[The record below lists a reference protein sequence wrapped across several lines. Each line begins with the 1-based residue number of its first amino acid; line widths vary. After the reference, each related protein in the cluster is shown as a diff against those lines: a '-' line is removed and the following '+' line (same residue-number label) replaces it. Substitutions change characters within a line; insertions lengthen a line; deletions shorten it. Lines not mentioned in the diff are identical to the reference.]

1 MGNIIACPDLNK
13 NYMKCNSQP
22 YNRAK
27 GSALYIGIAFLLS
40 AGFCKGQELVYDD
53 FEGNKAIH
61 YAEKFGVLDSTA
73 KNPKQDEVNKSEK
86 CGKYIRNGTKKFD
99 NIKMKLPANLVDVS
113 PYATH
118 YGIPP
123 KLKMKVYTSAPVGTL
138 VEILLGNKNR
148 NNEYPAGTNSQY
160 QAHTTKT
167 NQWEELTFT
176 FSQIPEGSQTATT
189 EVDQVTL
196 LFNPN
201 SSTSDV
207 YYFDEIK
214 GPGFVN
220 VTKAPDQE
228 EKKGEKAE
236 NTKKL
241 NIKKKNK
248 K

>member
-1 MGNIIACPDLNK
+1 MNCTDKKYDVVKGNLFF
-13 NYMKCNSQP
+13 
-22 YNRAK
+22 
-27 GSALYIGIAFLLS
+27 GIAFLLS
-40 AGFCKGQELVYDD
+40 SGFCMAQELAYDD
-53 FEGNKAIH
+53 FEGNKFIR
-61 YAEKFGVLDSTA
+61 YAEKFGVLDSLA
-73 KNPKQDEVNKSEK
+73 KNPKPDEVNTSEK

-99 NIKMKLPANLVDVS
+99 NIKMQLPGNLSDVS
-113 PYATH
+113 SYATH

-123 KLKMKVYTSAPVGTL
+123 KLKMKIYTSAPAGTL

-160 QAHTTKT
+160 QARTTKI

-176 FSQIPEGSQTATT
+176 FSQIPEGSETNTT

-207 YYFDEIK
+207 YYFDEIR
-214 GPGFVN
+214 GPGLSDV
-220 VTKAPDQE
+220 VKAP
-228 EKKGEKAE
+228 EKDKGEKTE
-236 NTKKL
+236 NKKKT